1 MRIFKELFYLIKK
14 HRRLKYIDKQC
25 DKYFHMEAKL
35 KAQARYVH
43 SLKNNFENTYNEKID
58 KKKLEE

>member
-43 SLKNNFENTYNEKID
+43 SLKNNFATVLN
-58 KKKLEE
+58 